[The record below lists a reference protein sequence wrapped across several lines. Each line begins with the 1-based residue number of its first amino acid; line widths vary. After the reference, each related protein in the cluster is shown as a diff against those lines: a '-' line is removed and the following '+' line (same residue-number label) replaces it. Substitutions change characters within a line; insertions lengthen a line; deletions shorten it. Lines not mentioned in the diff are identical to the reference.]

1 MLTLT
6 LHTTNPSFTDPHA
19 GRGEHQHHEVARGYE
34 VARILHQAAG
44 EISTGSRSGN
54 LTDEHGA
61 VVGSYVLTDAEFPQH
76 PNT

>member
-6 LHTTNPSFTDPHA
+6 LFTNTAAFTDAHA
-19 GRGEHQHHEVARGYE
+19 GRGEHEHHEVARGYE

-61 VVGSYVLTDAEFPQH
+61 VVGSYVLTENEKPIR
-76 PNT
+76 